1 MTTGVDGEILGMGIA
16 APEVVGGDTGGVN
29 EELLWGK
36 EAAPVVTTGVDDE
49 LLGTEKTIP
58 EVGVGLTIDE
68 ELLGTEKAA
77 PEVVGEGCAGLE

>member
-1 MTTGVDGEILGMGIA
+1 MTTGVDE
-16 APEVVGGDTGGVN
+16 
-29 EELLWGK
+29 
-36 EAAPVVTTGVDDE
+36 E